1 LGDKGFGGKKV
12 NQLFS
17 YIKVFI
23 KFLLHNII
31 DFLVF
36 LQFRIGNKI
45 GKNTKQ
51 ILLIRLDAIGDYI
64 LFRNFIEVLK
74 RNSKYSDYKITL
86 LGNIVWKDIAENLD
100 KNYID
105 NFIWIDIKKFSRN
118 LFYRY
123 KKMIEIIS
131 NNYELLIHPT
141 YSRTY
146 DADKIVNMVNAK
158 IKIGSIG
165 DLSNIKKWQ
174 KKISDKY
181 YTLLIPSKKEIMFEF
196 YRNKEFFEG
205 LLNEKVEI
213 SKPYIKILEAY
224 NFSLKLPDSNYVL
237 LFISASSKIR
247 KWNIKNFAELAKW
260 IKNNLNYEIAL
271 CGGREDIKEVNIFEE
286 IYGNNYFNL
295 VGKTTLT
302 DLIFILKNSKM
313 IISNE
318 TFVPHMAVALGL
330 QNIFVIYNGNHFGRF
345 IPYPSEMVT
354 SYFPI
359 YHPEIEKNLENYKI
373 LSNNYGYG
381 SKLDI
386 NEISIENV
394 INKIKIGMKI

>member
-1 LGDKGFGGKKV
+1 MK
-12 NQLFS
+12 QMFS
-17 YIKVFI
+17 HIKVFI
-23 KFLLHNII
+23 KFFLHNII
-31 DFLVF
+31 DFLVL
-36 LQFRIGNKI
+36 LQCRI
-45 GKNTKQ
+45 KNQVRHNIKQ

-74 RNSKYSDYKITL
+74 RDSKYSDYRITL
-86 LGNIVWKDIAENLD
+86 LGNIVWKDLAENLD

-123 KKMIEIIS
+123 KKMIEIIP

-146 DADKIVNMVNAK
+146 DADKIVNVVNAK

-165 DLSNIKKWQ
+165 DFSNIKKWQ

-181 YTLLIPSKKEIMFEF
+181 YTLLIPAKKEIMFEF
-196 YRNKEFFEG
+196 YRNKEFFG
-205 LLNEKVEI
+205 KLLDEEIKI
-213 SKPYIKILEAY
+213 SKPCIKIPENY
-224 NFSLKLPDSNYVL
+224 DFSLKLPDLDYAV
-237 LFISASSKIR
+237 LFISAYSDIR
-247 KWNIKNFAELAKW
+247 KWSVRNFAELAKW
-260 IKNNLNYEIAL
+260 IKNNLNYEIVL
-271 CGGREDIKEVNIFEE
+271 CGGKEDIKEVNIFEE
-286 IYGNNYFNL
+286 IYGNHYLNL

-313 IISNE
+313 IVSNE
-318 TFVPHMAVALGL
+318 TFIPHMAVALGL
-330 QNIFVIYNGNHFGRF
+330 ENIFVISNGNHFGRF
-345 IPYPSEMVT
+345 IPYPSEITT
-354 SYFPI
+354 SYFPV
-359 YHPEIEKNLENYKI
+359 YHPEIEKNLGNYKG
-373 LSNNYGYG
+373 LSNTYGYG

-386 NEISIENV
+386 NEISIEDV

>member
-1 LGDKGFGGKKV
+1 M

-17 YIKVFI
+17 HIKVFI

-36 LQFRIGNKI
+36 LQCRT
-45 GKNTKQ
+45 KNQIRHNVKQ

-86 LGNIVWKDIAENLD
+86 LGNIVWKELAENLD

-123 KKMIEIIS
+123 KKMIEITS

-146 DADKIVNMVNAK
+146 DADKIVNVVNAK

-181 YTLLIPSKKEIMFEF
+181 YTFLIPAKNEIIFEF
-196 YRNKEFFEG
+196 FRNKEFFER
-205 LLNEKVEI
+205 LLDEEIKI
-213 SKPYIKILEAY
+213 SKPCVKIPENY
-224 NFSLKLPDSNYVL
+224 YFSLKLPDLDYAV
-237 LFISASSKIR
+237 LFISASSKVR

-260 IKNNLNYEIAL
+260 IKNNLNYEIVL
-271 CGGREDIKEVNIFEE
+271 CGGKEDIKEVNIFEE
-286 IYGNNYFNL
+286 IYGNHYLNL

-313 IISNE
+313 IVSNE
-318 TFVPHMAVALGL
+318 TSIPHMAVALGL
-330 QNIFVIYNGNHFGRF
+330 KNIFVIYNGNHFGRF
-345 IPYPSEMVT
+345 IPYPSEITT
-354 SYFPI
+354 SYFPV
-359 YHPEIEKNLENYKI
+359 YHPEIEKNVENYKV
-373 LSNNYGYG
+373 LSNTYGYG

-386 NEISIENV
+386 NEISIEDV

>member
-1 LGDKGFGGKKV
+1 V
-12 NQLFS
+12 
-17 YIKVFI
+17 
-23 KFLLHNII
+23 
-31 DFLVF
+31 
-36 LQFRIGNKI
+36 
-45 GKNTKQ
+45 KQ

-86 LGNIVWKDIAENLD
+86 LGNIVWKELAENLD

-123 KKMIEIIS
+123 KKMIEITS

-146 DADKIVNMVNAK
+146 DADKIVNVVNAK

-181 YTLLIPSKKEIMFEF
+181 YTFLIPAKNEIIFEF
-196 YRNKEFFEG
+196 FRNKEFFER
-205 LLNEKVEI
+205 LLDEEIKI
-213 SKPYIKILEAY
+213 SKPCVKIPENY
-224 NFSLKLPDSNYVL
+224 YFSLKLPDLDYAV
-237 LFISASSKIR
+237 LFISASSKVR

-260 IKNNLNYEIAL
+260 IKNNLNYEIVL
-271 CGGREDIKEVNIFEE
+271 CGGKEDIKEVNIFEE
-286 IYGNNYFNL
+286 IYGNHYLNL

-313 IISNE
+313 IVSNE
-318 TFVPHMAVALGL
+318 TSIPHMAVALGL
-330 QNIFVIYNGNHFGRF
+330 KNIFVIYNGNHFGRF
-345 IPYPSEMVT
+345 IPYPSEITT
-354 SYFPI
+354 SYFPV
-359 YHPEIEKNLENYKI
+359 YHPEIEKNVENYKV
-373 LSNNYGYG
+373 LSNTYGYG

-386 NEISIENV
+386 NEISIEDV